1 MARVRLIPTLGLALA
16 AAVASCS
23 RPPARDIAFY
33 RAHPT
38 ERATRLEACRG
49 DRGRPSPTADCI
61 NALAADSE
69 DTSRKFWTTP
79 PPAAR
84 LQHPNTL

>member
-1 MARVRLIPTLGLALA
+1 MRNVRLVPTLGLALA

-49 DRGRPSPTADCI
+49 DRGRLSPIADCI
-61 NALAADSE
+61 SALAADSA

-79 PPAAR
+79 PPASR
-84 LQHPNTL
+84 VQHPNTL